1 MYRVLII
8 DDEPLV
14 AANIEAGLYDLR
26 DRFTVIG
33 KAKSAREALA
43 IIENDPPDIVI
54 SDIIMP
60 GMTGIELLKL
70 CSQRYE
76 QIRFVL
82 VSGYAEFSYAQAAI
96 QYGACAYCL
105 KPVQDEELQNAVL
118 RAVGPHHRPVDRNAE
133 FWETINDPGNARL
146 ELARYFTG
154 GTCSGQEPRSF
165 LVLYLVGSGSSPLSQ
180 FPHFQIYAGRRKRL
194 VLLDKTYEEPFMEA
208 MRRWTES
215 DPVSLSIGCAAV
227 ACDFGEL
234 SEKYQLSMYT
244 AYSFFFAGRH
254 GYFDGRNQPANS
266 EAVLRN
272 IEQAILRQDLS
283 GIKNGFA
290 ELKQQFLSGDADIRL
305 ALLCYNTL
313 TYFLTPE
320 QNGQWEYIFDPD
332 VLVHLF
338 SDVGEMCDVL
348 SHQVRASFLL
358 EDGILLES
366 EKIKNKT
373 LQSVVSYINNNFQTD
388 LSVQSIAKQFF
399 VNISYLC
406 QIFKKETGYTITE
419 YINKLRIEQA
429 RSLIHS
435 GELPLGEICERVGFT
450 DYCYFNKVF
459 RKIMGKSPLQYSK
472 ELPDKA
478 KPV

>member
-1 MYRVLII
+1 MIVLII

-26 DRFTVIG
+26 DTFTVVG
-33 KAKSAREALA
+33 TARSAREALD
-43 IIENDPPDIVI
+43 IIEKDPPDVVI

-60 GMTGIELLKL
+60 GMTGIELLKI
-70 CSQRYE
+70 CAQRFE
-76 QIRFVL
+76 HIRFVL

-105 KPVQDEELQNAVL
+105 KPVQDEELQSAVL
-118 RAVGPHHRPVDRNAE
+118 QAVKMRPRPADRNAE
-133 FWETINDPGNARL
+133 FWEMINDSKNARL
-146 ELARYFTG
+146 ELACYFAG
-154 GTCSGQEPRSF
+154 SSYSGREPRSF
-165 LVLYLVGSGSSPLSQ
+165 LVLYLVGSGTSPLSQ

-194 VLLDKTYEEPFMEA
+194 VLLDKAYEESFTEA
-208 MRRWTES
+208 MRRWSES
-215 DPVSLSIGCAAV
+215 NPESLSIGCAAV
-227 ACDFGEL
+227 ARNFGEL
-234 SEKYQLSMYT
+234 SERYQLSMYT
-244 AYSFFFAGRH
+244 AYSYFFAGRH
-254 GYFDGRNQPANS
+254 GYFDGMQQPTNS
-266 EAVLRN
+266 ETVLRS
-272 IEQAILRQDLS
+272 IEQAILKQDIS
-283 GIKNGFA
+283 EINVGFK

-320 QNGQWEYIFDPD
+320 HTDQWEYIFDPD
-332 VLVHLF
+332 VLVHMF
-338 SDVGEMCDVL
+338 SDVQEMCDYL
-348 SHQVRASFLL
+348 SHQVRASLLL

-373 LQSVVSYINNNFQTD
+373 LQSVVSYINANFQTD
-388 LSVQSIAKQFF
+388 LSVQSIAKLFY

-429 RSLIHS
+429 RSLIHNAD
-435 GELPLGEICERVGFT
+435 LPLGEICERVGFT

-459 RKIMGKSPLQYSK
+459 RRIVGKSPLQYSK
-472 ELPDKA
+472 ELPEKRN
-478 KPV
+478 PV